1 MGYELNVNGKTY
13 VINEGDSYK
22 DLINKH
28 KDLKSLALLFDLIDS
43 KTEGG
48 DGKVDK
54 YELDLLQKALSN
66 FNGGNLKDYDVDK
79 YTNDYFKSGQDKTTF
94 FSSNKIEKKE
104 KLSDDGKTSQ
114 RAFNQYI
121 QNLTKKYDKE
131 VFTNQFN
138 GKTVKIDT
146 GMTLYKIAKEA
157 LENEG
162 KKPRPQ
168 DINERM
174 AQIVLVNNIKDVNN
188 IKLGTELKVQSA
200 NGAAPVEEV
209 ETTPEKEV
217 TKPTTDK
224 GKNPNVD
231 KGTSVYSNA
240 GYQGLSEEAVKK
252 LNTPSSINIKTNTL
266 VGTEEALADGYTKV
280 TNDGKEVFVK
290 KYADDDSLSAGVNL
304 SAETL
309 EEVKNK
315 TKAFDEA
322 VQKIKEAV
330 QGETEEAAKTRKE
343 ANLQALKELVS
354 ITNGNLQVIKN
365 VANKLRDDN
374 YVDRTSDEYKAFV
387 QDLLLTRNAD
397 VINFLFNNENGAVTT
412 VLEKD
417 KTAHEI
423 LAGIYQEIRA
433 KEKDGKKLTDE
444 EIKLKEEVSNLK
456 SVNGYKI
463 ESDSTN
469 GVHEKYMD
477 FYNIDGILR
486 YYSIGGYATR
496 DPKLLDTFLTEL
508 DAADTDEKKAA
519 LFKKY
524 IDTKDPELAKSLAFK
539 ATELKAKDEDIIALI
554 NNNGLEVIDYLNI
567 NIDINSKDVVDAVVA
582 KAKEI
587 YTLDKG
593 NLGNAVYLDFV
604 MNWINETD
612 LSDEDKKKAK
622 IEILET
628 YFEVTTD
635 NDGNKTY
642 TFKPLRRPTYEE
654 MENLSRYYYEF
665 NKALVKYV
673 NKDDMGKGQY
683 NEALE
688 KNLSGPYT
696 VPHYA
701 EMVDKMN
708 TKKDVIDFIDNK
720 VATDKNYHLPFDKI
734 VEKYPNDKDIVD
746 RLVKFI
752 DESSTISDETKT
764 KLVKQYMKIDG
775 NNVTFDKSNLPQG
788 VDVTQFVNNILPSNC
803 TKSDAE
809 KYFNAVL
816 KTLGKN
822 DLDLIAGAKSKNPTA
837 VKNKIAELVKSNQND
852 KDFIQK
858 VAKLDKELIPF
869 GELYNIDAQKAQWD
883 DATKSAVFELLDNGV
898 KYNERNK
905 YLNNAVNKHWV
916 TKVAQDRYAIGDT
929 IYRTDGYSRGEDKQF
944 GTKDDTLILI
954 KLSKTGYEHGQAMF
968 KELEGAGSGN
978 IAKMLRGTE
987 KGFENYVTPDN
998 VTGIIDGFYSKSPNE
1013 GIMQYIANEWIISS
1027 GAKPGKAL
1035 CNRIPKALMRKAAS
1049 LKLQNTEEYKK
1060 LADFFGCSNDGK
1072 FNFSKNYEAGER
1084 YDETTAKQLDLLI
1097 LELYAKI
1104 LYKSNV

>member
-1 MGYELNVNGKTY
+1 MSGLEINVNGKIYT
-13 VINEGDSYK
+13 IKEGDNYK
-22 DLINKH
+22 DLVKQEG
-28 KDLKSLALLFDLIDS
+28 LKNLAPLFDLIDS
-43 KTEGG
+43 TVEGG

-54 YELDLLQKALSN
+54 SELNLLQKALSN
-66 FNGGNLKDYDVDK
+66 FKGEDLKDYDIDK
-79 YTNDYFKSGQDKTTF
+79 YTQNYIASGKNKNEYFSTT
-94 FSSNKIEKKE
+94 KIEKKE
-104 KLSDDGKTSQ
+104 NLSEDGKTTQ
-114 RAFNQYI
+114 KAINQYI
-121 QNLTKKYDKE
+121 QNLTKKYDKASI
-131 VFTNQFN
+131 TAQFN
-138 GKTVKIDT
+138 GETVEIKA
-146 GMTLYKIAKEA
+146 GMTLYKIAKKA

-162 KKPRPQ
+162 KKPKAQ
-168 DINERM
+168 EINERM
-174 AQIVLVNNIKDVNN
+174 AQIALINNIKDVNN
-188 IKLGTELKVQSA
+188 IKLGTILKVQASSSKPPQ
-200 NGAAPVEEV
+200 PVAG
-209 ETTPEKEV
+209 KE
-217 TKPTTDK
+217 
-224 GKNPNVD
+224 
-231 KGTSVYSNA
+231 YS
-240 GYQGLSEEAVKK
+240 
-252 LNTPSSINIKTNTL
+252 KTNTAVIGAQAQL
-266 VGTEEALADGYTKV
+266 IAGKESSIKISPNGVNMGAGMPIDIDGNELKDKNGKANFKDPKFQAGGGIMKYTSQDSTMYQITRK
-280 TNDGKEVFVK
+280 TDDGKLSSGVK
-290 KYADDDSLSAGVNL
+290 LSAA
-304 SAETL
+304 SL
-309 EEVKNK
+309 EELKNLNTRFKETINKVK
-315 TKAFDEA
+315 AP
-322 VQKIKEAV
+322 V
-330 QGETEEAAKTRKE
+330 QGETEEAAKARKA

-365 VANKLRDDN
+365 VAEKLRDDN

-397 VINFLFNNENGAVTT
+397 VINFLFNNENGTVTT

-433 KEKDGKKLTDE
+433 KEKDDKKLTDE
-444 EIKLKEEVSNLK
+444 EIKLKEKVSNLK
-456 SVNGYKI
+456 VYDGYKI
-463 ESDSTN
+463 EADSTN

-477 FYNIDGILR
+477 FNNMDGIPR
-486 YYSIGGYATR
+486 YYGDSYAAR

-539 ATELKAKDEDIIALI
+539 AIELKAKDEDIIALI
-554 NNNGLEVIDYLNI
+554 NNNGLEVIDCLN
-567 NIDINSKDVVDAVVA
+567 NDINSKAVVDAVVA

-587 YTLDKG
+587 YTSDKG
-593 NLGNAVYLDFV
+593 NLENAVYLDAIID
-604 MNWINETD
+604 WIDKTD
-612 LSDEDKKKAK
+612 LSDEDKEKAK

-628 YFEVTTD
+628 YFEVSTD

-642 TFKPLRRPTYEE
+642 TFNPSRIPTYEE
-654 MENLSRYYYEF
+654 MKNLSGHFNEF
-665 NKALVKYV
+665 NEALVKYT
-673 NKDDMGKGQY
+673 KLEDMGRGQY
-683 NEALE
+683 NEVLE
-688 KNLSGPYT
+688 VEQDGTYT

-701 EMVDKMN
+701 EMVEKMN
-708 TKKDVIDFIDNK
+708 TKEDIIDFIDNK

-734 VEKYPNDKDIVD
+734 VEKYPDDKDIAD

-752 DESSTISDETKT
+752 DSESTVSDKTKA

-775 NNVTFDKSNLPQG
+775 NNVTFDKSKLPQG

-803 TKSDAE
+803 TKGDAE

-905 YLNNAVNKHWV
+905 YLNDAVNKHWV

-929 IYRTDGYSRGEDKQF
+929 IYRTDGQYTGKDRQLK
-944 GTKDDTLILI
+944 TKDDTLMLI

-968 KELEGAGSGN
+968 EELEDAGSGD
-978 IAKMLRGTE
+978 IAKMLRSTE

-998 VTGIIDGFYSKSPNE
+998 VVGIIDGFESKSPNE
-1013 GIMQYIANEWIISS
+1013 GIMQYIANEWIISG

-1072 FNFSKNYEAGER
+1072 FTFSKNDEAGER

-1097 LELYAKI
+1097 LELYVKI
-1104 LYKSNV
+1104 LCKSIV